1 MKKILLATTV
11 LAMTAS
17 VAAAEVAVSGSARMG
32 IVNDGTDTA
41 FSSRVRIVFAGSGT
55 TDGGLSFGAEMR
67 ADQFGGNDNNG
78 SNGSSGNV
86 GTNNTDSTV
95 FVSGSFGTLT
105 MGDVAGGAAD
115 NLVGQVSGVGY
126 TGLGDNNEIGFLG
139 ADSAGGTGTAAR
151 YDYTSG
157 ALSVSVGIGQ
167 PTDAEEAASVA
178 VKYAAGSYSVALGY
192 SDTATNSQVDVK
204 GSATFGAATVSA
216 RIAQRDTVAVGEDDL
231 AYAVSL
237 DYVAGAATVTAFA
250 AQNRDFAGQDTA
262 GLGVAYD
269 LGGGAAVKAG
279 VADNGTDTVYEAGV
293 TLSF

>member
-32 IVNDGTDTA
+32 VYNNGDETA
-41 FSSRVRIVFAGSGT
+41 FTSRVRIKFVGSGT

-67 ADQFGGNDNNG
+67 ADQNGGNTSGTANG
-78 SNGSSGNV
+78 
-86 GTNNTDSTV
+86 DSTV

-115 NLVGQVSGVGY
+115 NLVGQVSGVGF
-126 TGLGDNNEIGFLG
+126 TGLKDNNEIGFLG
-139 ADSAGGTGTAAR
+139 GTATAAR

-157 ALSVSVGIGQ
+157 ALSVSVGVGQ
-167 PTDAEEAASVA
+167 PTAADEARSVA

-192 SDTATNSQVDVK
+192 SETKTDSQVDLL
-204 GSATFGAATVSA
+204 GSATFGAATAKVRVADLESA
-216 RIAQRDTVAVGEDDL
+216 ADP

-237 DYVAGAATVTAFA
+237 DYVAGAATVTAFRGI
-250 AQNRDFAGQDTA
+250 NVDFAGKDTT

-279 VADNGTDTVYEAGV
+279 VADNDTDTIYEAGV

>member
-55 TDGGLSFGAEMR
+55 TDGGLSFGAAVR
-67 ADQFGGNDNNG
+67 NDQSGVGNTANG
-78 SNGSSGNV
+78 
-86 GTNNTDSTV
+86 DSTV

-139 ADSAGGTGTAAR
+139 GTATAAR

-157 ALSVSVGIGQ
+157 ALSVSLGIGQ
-167 PTDAEEAASVA
+167 PSAADKAKSIA
-178 VKYAAGSYSVALGY
+178 VKYAAGSYTAALGY
-192 SDTATNSQVDVK
+192 SDTDTDSQLDLL
-204 GSATFGAATVSA
+204 GSATFGAATVKARVADRDSA
-216 RIAQRDTVAVGEDDL
+216 ADIA
-231 AYAVSL
+231 YSVSL

-250 AQNRDFAGQDTA
+250 GTNVNFAGKDTA

-279 VADNGTDTVYEAGV
+279 VADNGTDTIYEAGV

>member
-32 IVNDGTDTA
+32 VVNDGTDTM
-41 FSSRVRIVFAGSGT
+41 FSSRVRIEFAGSGT
-55 TDGGLSFGAEMR
+55 TDGGLSFGASMR

-86 GTNNTDSTV
+86 GTTNGDSTV

-139 ADSAGGTGTAAR
+139 GTATAAR
-151 YDYTSG
+151 YNYTSG
-157 ALSVSVGIGQ
+157 ALSVAVGIGQ
-167 PTDAEEAASVA
+167 PTAADEARSVA

-192 SDTATNSQVDVK
+192 SETKTDSQVDLL
-204 GSATFGAATVSA
+204 GSATFGAATAKVRVADRDSA
-216 RIAQRDTVAVGEDDL
+216 ADT
-231 AYAVSL
+231 AYSVSL
-237 DYVAGAATVTAFA
+237 DYVAGAATVTAFRGI
-250 AQNRDFAGQDTA
+250 NVNFASKDTA
-262 GLGVAYD
+262 GLGVSYD

-279 VADNGTDTVYEAGV
+279 VADNDTDTVYEAGV

>member
-32 IVNDGTDTA
+32 IVNNGTDTM
-41 FSSRVRIVFAGSGT
+41 FSSRVRIAFAGSGT
-55 TDGGLSFGAEMR
+55 TDGGLSFGASMR
-67 ADQFGGNDNNG
+67 ADQQGGNDNDAGATKNG
-78 SNGSSGNV
+78 TANG
-86 GTNNTDSTV
+86 DSTV

-139 ADSAGGTGTAAR
+139 GTATAAR

-157 ALSVSVGIGQ
+157 ALSVSLGIGQ
-167 PTDAEEAASVA
+167 PSAADKAKSIA
-178 VKYAAGSYSVALGY
+178 VKYAAGSYTAALGY
-192 SDTATNSQVDVK
+192 SDTDTDSQLDLL
-204 GSATFGAATVSA
+204 GSATFGAATVKARVADRDSA
-216 RIAQRDTVAVGEDDL
+216 ADIA
-231 AYAVSL
+231 YSVSL

-250 AQNRDFAGQDTA
+250 GTNVNFAGKDTA

-269 LGGGAAVKAG
+269 LGGGAAVKVG
-279 VADNGTDTVYEAGV
+279 VADNGTDTIYEAGV

>member
-67 ADQFGGNDNNG
+67 ADQNGGNASGTANG
-78 SNGSSGNV
+78 
-86 GTNNTDSTV
+86 DSTV

-139 ADSAGGTGTAAR
+139 GTATAAR
-151 YDYTSG
+151 YNYTSG
-157 ALSVSVGIGQ
+157 ALSVAVGIGQ
-167 PTDAEEAASVA
+167 PTAADEAASVA

-192 SDTATNSQVDVK
+192 SDTATDSQVDLK
-204 GSATFGAATVSA
+204 GTATFGAATVSA
-216 RIAQRDTVAVGEDDL
+216 RVADRDSAADV
-231 AYAVSL
+231 AYALSL
-237 DYVAGAATVTAFA
+237 DYVAGAATVTAFMGD
-250 AQNRDFAGQDTA
+250 NVNFAGRDTA
-262 GLGVAYD
+262 GLGVSYD

-279 VADNGTDTVYEAGV
+279 VADNGTDTIYEAGV